1 MQEKKAFGLWSAI
14 FSGVTIYSIFNT
26 FYIFVSFFKKES
38 FALYR
43 L

>member
-1 MQEKKAFGLWSAI
+1 MIISIGASAGI
-14 FSGVTIYSIFNT
+14 AA
-26 FYIFVSFFKKES
+26 IFVSFSKKES